1 MSASSLQEWPRAML
15 RAVSSSFTLGSLSG
29 QEQPIFKARAPVF
42 GDPFEQRFF
51 CTFQSPAL
59 GELESFSSGS
69 GSEVDRRRPSFR
81 EVEGRIAK
89 LRGMSGLVRVFD
101 PFNFRPYWNLPGVSQ
116 AERSNWSD
124 GSTWAD
130 GSQWVSGFLPPV
142 IVVDENA
149 EAGAES
155 IVVRGLPVSLARV
168 LRIGDPFEGIPG
180 NVRPEYGEYHK
191 IVDDATSNGSGKTRI
206 YFQPGL
212 RGKLNAGDQI
222 RLNYPT
228 TVMSLVDDKQ
238 GEVQRGLVTGS
249 FGVTLVEVLPSE

>member
-1 MSASSLQEWPRAML
+1 ML

-29 QEQPIFKARAPVF
+29 QAEPIFKAKASVF

-59 GELESFSSGS
+59 GELESFSSGR
-69 GSEVDRRRPSFR
+69 GSEADRRRPSFR
-81 EVEGRIAK
+81 EIEGRIAK
-89 LRGMSGLVRVFD
+89 LRGMNGRVRVFD
-101 PFNFRPYWNLPGVSQ
+101 PYNFRPYWNLPGISDV
-116 AERSNWSD
+116 ERSRWSD

-130 GSQWVSGFLPPV
+130 GSQWVSGYLPPV
-142 IVVDENA
+142 IVIDETAA
-149 EAGAES
+149 EGAES
-155 IVVRGLPVSLARV
+155 VVVRGLPTSLQRV

-191 IVDDATSNGSGKTRI
+191 VVDDATSNASGKTRL

-212 RGKLNAGDQI
+212 RTKLNAGDQI

-228 TVMSLVDDKQ
+228 TVMALVDDKQ

-249 FGVTLVEVLPSE
+249 FGVTLVEVLPSD